1 MVIDTIG
8 VAKARARPRPAGCA
22 RPSAKALARRITWT
36 RGETPYYERIICAE
50 ETFVQRKFGKTYT
63 DWGARTPVF
72 IPKPWRRSRPELPF
86 SLCTVL
92 RREYNGLFFIVVA
105 FTLIEPID
113 DVLSQGD

>member
-1 MVIDTIG
+1 MASSG
-8 VAKARARPRPAGCA
+8 CPSRRRSRPRPAGCA
-22 RPSAKALARRITWT
+22 RPSAKALARRITWP
-36 RGETPYYERIICAE
+36 RGETLYYERIICAE

-86 SLCTVL
+86 SLRTVL